1 MKTGKKFRLLR
12 HRKQLTQA
20 QACGNIL
27 SRSRLSTFEQGKGDI
42 AHHKLMK
49 LLERLDISLCEFK
62 HYMQSDHYP
71 TQTEFYQDVHNAKQ
85 TNNLLWLKS
94 IENEQHCLYNDTNRR
109 RFLFNYMIAQQAQ
122 HALQGAPYE
131 THKIDQIYNYLKQVR
146 HWHKYEI
153 NLFRHTLFC
162 MAYPQIRTL
171 CFNVIDFLPNNDQ
184 EKCCQNNELT
194 LLLDLFRTCLDYREL
209 ADAKVCRETALQ
221 LMNRSDRYY
230 EQTRFKFLEGI
241 RLILT
246 GDVDHGMAKAHEA
259 IDIMDMFE
267 DYVNANRSTSYL
279 KQTLSTSDATHS

>member
-1 MKTGKKFRLLR
+1 
-12 HRKQLTQA
+12 
-20 QACGNIL
+20 
-27 SRSRLSTFEQGKGDI
+27 
-42 AHHKLMK
+42 
-49 LLERLDISLCEFK
+49 
-62 HYMQSDHYP
+62 
-71 TQTEFYQDVHNAKQ
+71 
-85 TNNLLWLKS
+85 
-94 IENEQHCLYNDTNRR
+94 
-109 RFLFNYMIAQQAQ
+109 
-122 HALQGAPYE
+122 
-131 THKIDQIYNYLKQVR
+131 
-146 HWHKYEI
+146 
-153 NLFRHTLFC
+153 

-209 ADAKVCRETALQ
+209 TDAKVCRETALQ